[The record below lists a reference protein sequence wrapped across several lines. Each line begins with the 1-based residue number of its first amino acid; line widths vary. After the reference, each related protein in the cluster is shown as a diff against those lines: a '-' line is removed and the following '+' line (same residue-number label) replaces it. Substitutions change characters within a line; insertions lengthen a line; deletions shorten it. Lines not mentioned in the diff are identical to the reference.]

1 MALARTLDPATSH
14 QAAASIIDARPTM
27 KTIMD
32 ILRHGAASDEVIAY
46 VYNGLVEAGRAPLAS
61 PSGLRSRR
69 AELVDLG
76 MVEDSGIRTTLVTNR
91 KAIVWQL
98 TAIGR
103 IHD

>member
-14 QAAASIIDARPTM
+14 QAAASIIDSRPTM
-27 KTIMD
+27 KLIMD

-46 VYNGLVEAGRAPLAS
+46 VYDGLVSAGRAPMAS

-69 AELVDLG
+69 SELVDLG
-76 MVEDSGIRTTLVTNR
+76 MVEDSGQRTTLMTNR

-98 TAIGR
+98 TEVAR
-103 IHD
+103 IHG

>member
-1 MALARTLDPATSH
+1 MALARTLDPSTSH
-14 QAAASIIDARPTM
+14 QAAKSVVDSRPTM

-32 ILRHGAASDEVIAY
+32 ILRYGDASDEVIAY
-46 VYNGLVEAGRAPLAS
+46 VYAGLVDAGRAPQAS

-76 MVEDSGIRTTLVTNR
+76 MVEDSGKRTTLSTNR
-91 KAIVWQL
+91 RAIVWRL
-98 TAIGR
+98 TEVAR